1 MALIRCNQCGN
12 QVADTAAS
20 CPHCGNPINSY
31 NQPPQNFRGGYGPQP
46 QNFNGG
52 YGPQPQNFNAY
63 NAPNNYNTAYTAPKS
78 KTTAGLL
85 ALFLGGLGI
94 HYFYMEKPIPGIV
107 FLVLCWTFIPA
118 LLALIQAILMFTMTE
133 EQFNAKFVQTP
144 DQFPLF

>member
-12 QVADTAAS
+12 QVADTAAF

-31 NQPPQNFRGGYGPQP
+31 NQPSQNFS
-46 QNFNGG
+46 GG

-63 NAPNNYNTAYTAPKS
+63 NAPNNYNAAYTAPKS

-94 HYFYMEKPIPGIV
+94 HYFYMGKPIPGIV